1 MRLLASAFSCCPG
14 HGSEPGVGWNTVEQ
28 LAKEHEVWV
37 LVNAGWRSRV
47 EAAFDQSQHP
57 NLHFEF
63 VGFPLLSALA
73 ERFPGNGALWWLYYY
88 LWQFAALLHA
98 WRLHQRL
105 GFQVCQ
111 HVTFVKYNT
120 PSLLHLLGIPF
131 IFGPVGGAE
140 SAPLSFFKEFGWK
153 TWLMEAARVG
163 LIKAARFDLLLRWCV
178 HRSSLCL
185 GVTEDTA
192 SELRKLGAKHVEVLP
207 AVALSDDEIAQIQTA
222 KSEERRAKDE
232 PLTLLYVGRLIA
244 WKGVHLGLRALA
256 QCEDKTLRYRI
267 IGDGPLRVWLEAEA
281 QRLGI
286 ANRVEFCGALPRDQV
301 LQAYAQ
307 ADGFL
312 YPSLHDSGGNAVIE
326 AMCAG
331 LPILCLDCGGPG
343 WIVREGCGWKV
354 RAKCSAVAV
363 SALAQSLSSFAVES
377 DARRDRGTLAQALCC
392 KAFSWK
398 TRGKA
403 IAIIAEEVARSADA
417 HP

>member
-1 MRLLASAFSCCPG
+1 
-14 HGSEPGVGWNTVEQ
+14 
-28 LAKEHEVWV
+28 
-37 LVNAGWRSRV
+37 
-47 EAAFDQSQHP
+47 
-57 NLHFEF
+57 
-63 VGFPLLSALA
+63 
-73 ERFPGNGALWWLYYY
+73 
-88 LWQFAALLHA
+88 
-98 WRLHQRL
+98 LHQRI
-105 GFQVCQ
+105 GFDVCQ

-140 SAPLSFFKEFGWK
+140 RAPLSFFKEFGWK
-153 TWLMEAARVG
+153 TWLMEAARAG
-163 LIKAARFDLLLRWCV
+163 LIKAARFDPLLRWCV
-178 HRSSLCL
+178 RRSALCL

-192 SELRKLGAKHVEVLP
+192 AEFRKLGAKRVEVLP
-207 AVALSDDEIAQIQTA
+207 AVALSDDEIAQIQAA
-222 KSEERRAKDE
+222 KGQAPRAKDE

-256 QCEDKTLRYRI
+256 RCEDKTLRYRI

-343 WIVREGCGWKV
+343 LMVEGKCGWKIRV
-354 RAKCSAVAV
+354 TTANDVTRTLA
-363 SALAQSLSSFAVES
+363 SALEQFNYSEIHDESYSSLIISRCLS
-377 DARRDRGTLAQALCC
+377 T
-392 KAFSWK
+392 FSWRFHGVRIRECVLS
-398 TRGKA
+398 TLN
-403 IAIIAEEVARSADA
+403 ISSQSVQ
-417 HP
+417 

>member
-1 MRLLASAFSCCPG
+1 M
-14 HGSEPGVGWNTVEQ
+14 
-28 LAKEHEVWV
+28 
-37 LVNAGWRSRV
+37 
-47 EAAFDQSQHP
+47 
-57 NLHFEF
+57 
-63 VGFPLLSALA
+63 LSALA
-73 ERFPGNGALWWLYYY
+73 ERLPGSGAVWWLYCY

-98 WRLHQRL
+98 WRLHQRI
-105 GFQVCQ
+105 GFDVCQ

-120 PSLLHLLGIPF
+120 PSLLHLLGTPF

-140 SAPLSFFKEFGWK
+140 KAPLSFFKEFGWK
-153 TWLMEAARVG
+153 TWLVEAARVG
-163 LIKAARFDLLLRWCV
+163 LIKAARFDPLLRWCV
-178 HRSSLCL
+178 RRSELCL

-192 SELRKLGAKHVEVLP
+192 AELRKLGAKRVEVLP
-207 AVALSDDEIAQIQTA
+207 AVALSDDEIAQIQAA
-222 KSEERRAKDE
+222 KSQEQSAKNE

-244 WKGVHLGLRALA
+244 WKGVYLGLRALA
-256 QCEDKTLRYRI
+256 QCEDKKLRYRI

-343 WIVREGCGWKV
+343 WIVSEACGWK
-354 RAKCSAVAV
+354 AKIASLAGIV
-363 SALAQSLSSFAVES
+363 SALTQALNDFASEGGARQTRGECAQQSCCSAFCWTTHGKALSAMAVEVTKS
-377 DARRDRGTLAQALCC
+377 GMHTHPC
-392 KAFSWK
+392 K
-398 TRGKA
+398 
-403 IAIIAEEVARSADA
+403 
-417 HP
+417 

>member
-1 MRLLASAFSCCPG
+1 M
-14 HGSEPGVGWNTVEQ
+14 GWNTVEQ
-28 LAKEHEVWV
+28 LSKEHEVWV
-37 LVNAGWRSRV
+37 LVHEGWRGRV
-47 EAAFDQSQHP
+47 EAAFDQTQHP

-63 VGFPLLSALA
+63 VGIPVLSALA
-73 ERFPGNGALWWLYYY
+73 ERLPGSGAVWWLYYY

-98 WRLHQRL
+98 WRLHQRI
-105 GFQVCQ
+105 GFDVCQ

-120 PSLLHLLGIPF
+120 PSLLHLLGTPF

-140 SAPLSFFKEFGWK
+140 KAPLSFFKEFGWK
-153 TWLMEAARVG
+153 TWLVEAARVG
-163 LIKAARFDLLLRWCV
+163 LIKAARFDPLLRWCV
-178 HRSSLCL
+178 RRSELCL

-192 SELRKLGAKHVEVLP
+192 AELRKLGAKRVEVLP
-207 AVALSDDEIAQIQTA
+207 AVALSDDEIAQIQAA
-222 KSEERRAKDE
+222 KSQEQSAKNE

-343 WIVREGCGWKV
+343 WIVSEGCGWKV
-354 RAKCSAVAV
+354 EASEPDAVV
-363 SALAQSLSSFAVES
+363 VQLAQVLMEFSREAAERSVRASA
-377 DARRDRGTLAQALCC
+377 ARQRALEVY
-392 KAFSWK
+392 AWV
-398 TRGKA
+398 TRGKQFRRYV
-403 IAIIAEEVARSADA
+403 AEV
-417 HP
+417 

>member
-28 LAKEHEVWV
+28 LSKEHEVWV
-37 LVNAGWRSRV
+37 LVHEGWRGRV
-47 EAAFDQSQHP
+47 EAAFDQCQHP

-63 VGFPLLSALA
+63 VGIPVLSALA
-73 ERFPGNGALWWLYYY
+73 ERLPGSGAVWWLYYY

-98 WRLHQRL
+98 WRLHQRI
-105 GFQVCQ
+105 GFDVCQ

-140 SAPLSFFKEFGWK
+140 RAPLSFFKEFGWK

-163 LIKAARFDLLLRWCV
+163 LIKVARFDPLLRWCV

-192 SELRKLGAKHVEVLP
+192 AELRKLGAKRVEVLP
-207 AVALSDDEIAQIQTA
+207 AVALADAEIAQIQTA
-222 KSEERRAKDE
+222 KGEGQRAKDE

-256 QCEDKTLRYRI
+256 QCEDKTLRYHI

-343 WIVREGCGWKV
+343 WIVSEECGWKPGV
-354 RAKCSAVAV
+354 GLPDEVV
-363 SALAQSLSSFAVES
+363 VFLAASLKIFA
-377 DARRDRGTLAQALCC
+377 
-392 KAFSWK
+392 
-398 TRGKA
+398 
-403 IAIIAEEVARSADA
+403 ADA
-417 HP
+417 GEREARGQSAQHRCLDQFAWSQRKKNLTEFIREVV